1 MKTLLLF
8 PPQGHFTQPYLSLPS
23 LTAWLKQNGFED
35 VTQMDLSMLAFD
47 TFLSP
52 ERLRR
57 SLESIRARGS
67 FESLNE
73 RESLTFS
80 EMESY
85 QARSEIELTAEAV
98 IENIDGAKQ
107 VMRNEEE
114 FYDHE
119 RYLWAGRTIEQALRL
134 FSAEY
139 APTKLSS
146 HGFVMRY
153 PIENTGAILEALSDE
168 DENPFIEFYREYV
181 MPGIREQD
189 PDLIGISLT
198 FGSQAIPAFTL
209 AKLIKEWKPDCHIT
223 VGGGLLA
230 YVGEKLARRDEIW
243 DVVDSFA
250 MLEGEGPLLGVAR
263 AVEDGQED
271 LTHIANLIWRT
282 PDGEVRFNPHAEPLN
297 IRDLPTPDFEGFP
310 LDKYFSPEL
319 MLPLAA
325 TRGCYWGKCV
335 FCTLYTVIGPGYRG
349 RSLDETVDDM
359 AKLQA
364 LHGARHFYLAIEDLP
379 PNMARALPK
388 KILERGL
395 DVRWWCD
402 ARLEH
407 EVFTEEVCRDL
418 YDSGC
423 RRIAFGYESASTR
436 VLEAMCKG
444 IDPDQSMNIIQRVH
458 EAGIS
463 VTLYA
468 MVGFPTETREE
479 ARQTLQTIVDNQ
491 QWIQEVSV
499 RVFYLDESSEIYRR
513 RDEFSITEVYPDPDA
528 DLQVYYDFKT
538 DRGMSRREARDMYF
552 EFTSALRSDFPVFQ
566 NTNMLYH
573 ELKGH
578 YFLYLTKFGG
588 WDQLKSEVLER
599 TTRAPSVSVRDGER
613 LLLRDDLRVL
623 PLAFDRNDLDERL
636 TEVDHRTLR
645 PRFQS
650 DLISDE
656 DRARF
661 DAELEPLEPCPAV
674 LVYDP
679 MTADIRC
686 LSPEAWTL
694 LERCDGSRTMDGVVE
709 VFPQASQ
716 GEARACLSEMAGAG
730 LFGPTTIQSPQEV
743 TA

>member
-23 LTAWLKQNGFED
+23 LTAWLKQNGYED
-35 VTQMDLSMLAFD
+35 VTQMDLSMQAFD
-47 TFLSP
+47 TFLSR
-52 ERLRR
+52 ERLQR
-57 SLESIRARGS
+57 SLDRVR
-67 FESLNE
+67 E
-73 RESLTFS
+73 RESFATLNGRERLNFS
-80 EMESY
+80 EMERY
-85 QARSEIELTAEAV
+85 QALSEIELTAESV
-98 IENIDGAKQ
+98 IENIDQAKY
-107 VMRNEEE
+107 VMRNEDE

-153 PIENTGAILEALSDE
+153 PVESTSSILEAIHDE
-168 DENPFIEFYREYV
+168 KENPFIDFYRECV
-181 MPGIREQD
+181 IPRIRELD

-198 FGSQAIPAFTL
+198 FGSQAIPSFTL
-209 AKLIKEWKPDCHIT
+209 ARLIKEWKPECHIT
-223 VGGGLLA
+223 MGGGLLA
-230 YVGEKLARRDEIW
+230 YVGKKLAGRDEIW
-243 DVVDSFA
+243 DVIDSFA
-250 MLEGEGPLLGVAR
+250 MLEGEGPLLGVVR
-263 AVEDGQED
+263 AVDEGLTD
-271 LTHIANLIWRT
+271 LTHIPNLIWRAEG
-282 PDGEVRFNPHAEPLN
+282 GEVQFNPHAEPLN
-297 IRDLPTPDFEGFP
+297 IHDLPTPDFEGFP

-349 RSLDETVDDM
+349 RSLDDTVDDM

-364 LHGARHFYLAIEDLP
+364 KHGARHFYLAIEDLP

-418 YDSGC
+418 YESGC
-423 RRIAFGYESASTR
+423 RRIAFGYESASER

-444 IDPDQSMNIIQRVH
+444 IDPKQSMDIIQRVH

-479 ARQTLQTIVDNQ
+479 ARQTLQTILDNR

-513 RDEFSITEVYPDPDA
+513 REEFAITEVYPDPEA
-528 DLQVYYDFKT
+528 DLQVYYDFKA

-552 EFTSALRSDFPVFQ
+552 EFTQALRTDFPVFQ

-588 WDQLKSEVLER
+588 WDNLKEQVLDR
-599 TTRAPSVSVRDGER
+599 TTRAPVTNLPDSKR
-613 LLLRDDLRVL
+613 LQLREDLRVL
-623 PLAFDRNDLDERL
+623 PLAFDRNDLDDRL
-636 TEVDHRTLR
+636 REVDNRTLR

-656 DRARF
+656 DRQRF
-661 DAELEPLEPCPAV
+661 DRELKPLEICDAV

-679 MTADIRC
+679 RSADIRC

-694 LERCDGSRTMDGVVE
+694 LERCDGSRTMEGVVE
-709 VFPQASQ
+709 IFPQPNHK
-716 GEARACLSEMAGAG
+716 EARACLSEMAGAG
-730 LFGPTTIQSPQEV
+730 LFGPIGSQSPEEV